1 MRYWTLPADPEAGH
15 PEPFPNTWAIV
26 DEVAGGIV
34 AYVSTRERAE
44 EWLNL
49 LQAGGI

>member
-1 MRYWTLPADPEAGH
+1 MRYWIMPADPDAGH

-26 DEVAGGIV
+26 DEEESGIV
-34 AYVSTRERAE
+34 AYVSTEYRAV

-49 LQAGGI
+49 LQAGEI